1 MPGKPIMSANN
12 EILALLANVFIPVR
26 RLYKGRNVVDASSA
40 ALPACSHEFQLVCNR
55 IFVL

>member
-1 MPGKPIMSANN
+1 MSTNH
-12 EILALLANVFIPVR
+12 EILALLAKFFIPVR
-26 RLYKGRNVVDASSA
+26 RRYKGRNVVDASSAA